1 MISVWLLQHKQGD
14 DMSGIMGEDTITKG
28 NMPLRAIK
36 KDIETSYK
44 YFREN
49 AQRYRDFFI
58 LVFKTA
64 LSDADKDNLN
74 IIGKPPI
81 EAPILEAYISREV
94 GEFSKHHPQI
104 DVHAA
109 EGISIGRIDDAQIRL
124 MKVIQGHVTEILNA
138 ADAEN
143 FSDDILDD
151 TMGGGFGVAK
161 VGTEYINEES
171 FMQRI
176 VLERMVNPTLCGFD
190 PLAEKTHKGDGRYCF
205 ELHPMT
211 QEEFAKEFGEEKAKT
226 FNFTRAVSS
235 FSWTYKNQDIKVVL
249 VADYY
254 IKVEKTV
261 TLLRLAENDLEIPTT
276 MTLSEYNKMIKDWG
290 RVEQPPIELER
301 RRSTTTRI
309 DRYRICQNEIL
320 DHTETSYPMLPLVF
334 FDGDSKRIQNTQG
347 GQIEQMTRPYV
358 YHARDMQRLMNFAMQ
373 TIGQELEDMPRNTYM
388 VPVEAIP
395 KAYIKAYQNPQ
406 KAGILPYH
414 QFAVDRPDV
423 RMDPPQ
429 VVQRIPTPPI
439 VQETFNGAQSI
450 VQQILGNYDA
460 ALGINGN
467 QLSGKAIQEGAMQSN
482 VSATRYIIGYI
493 RGLQRCAE
501 IIIHLIPLFY
511 TTPRSI
517 PVRLP
522 SGKRD
527 YQIINSPYPKIDKQA
542 QMLQKAQEMG
552 LGGMQ
557 NEIGSE
563 SEDEAESE
571 EMENA
576 IMFNYDPKS
585 LNVRVMPGVNARIQK
600 QVSFELLTKAMA
612 VSPTLTEFFNRQGMG
627 VILDSLDLPG
637 IEGLKEMV
645 EQFQAQMVKESQDA
659 KGQPTDTDKI
669 VQAEIMKSQL
679 EAQARDQKT
688 QVDLALGIA
697 KAAVSKE
704 EAETKRLELELKAH
718 QAHARLSM
726 DRENQAS
733 QAASQTIALAVDV
746 MKHQSEVDM
755 AEKAQM
761 QGQVNPNEGQQ
772 A

>member
-1 MISVWLLQHKQGD
+1 
-14 DMSGIMGEDTITKG
+14 MSGIMGEGSDDDIPKRG
-28 NMPLRAIK
+28 NMSLRSIK
-36 KDIETSYK
+36 KDIEASYK
-44 YFREN
+44 SFHDN
-49 AQRYRDFFI
+49 AKRYRDFFI

-64 LSDADKDNLN
+64 LTDADKDNLA

-81 EAPILEAYISREV
+81 ESPILEAYISREV
-94 GEFSKHHPQI
+94 GEFAKHRPQI

-109 EGISIGRIDDAQIRL
+109 EGLAIGHIDDEQIRL
-124 MKVIQGHVTEILNA
+124 MKVIQAHITEILNT

-151 TMGGGFGVAK
+151 TMGGGYGVAK
-161 VGTEYINEES
+161 VGTEYVNESS

-176 VLERMVNPTLCGFD
+176 ILERMINPTLCGFD
-190 PLAEKTHKGDGRYCF
+190 PLAQKSHKGDGRYCF

-211 QEEFAKEFGEEKAKT
+211 QEEFAREFGEEQAKT
-226 FNFTRAVSS
+226 FNFTRNISS
-235 FSWTYKNQDIKVVL
+235 FSWTYKNQDVKVVL

-254 IKVEKTV
+254 VKVEKTV
-261 TLLRLAENDLEIPTT
+261 TLLRLADNDLGIPTT
-276 MTLSEYNKMIKDWG
+276 MLLADYNKMLKEWD
-290 RVEQPPIELER
+290 RVEQPPVELER
-301 RRSTTTRI
+301 RRSTSTRI

-320 DHTETSYPMLPLVF
+320 DHLETSYPMLPLVF
-334 FDGDSKRIQNTQG
+334 FDGDSKRIQNTEG

-358 YHARDMQRLMNFAMQ
+358 LHAKDMQRLMNFAMQ

-395 KAYIKAYQNPQ
+395 KAYIKAYQTPQ

-414 QFAVDRPDV
+414 QFSPDRPDV
-423 RMDPPQ
+423 RLDAPQ
-429 VVQRIPTPPI
+429 VVQRIPTPPL
-439 VQETFNGAQSI
+439 VQETFVGAQNI

-460 ALGINGN
+460 ALGINN
-467 QLSGKAIQEGAMQSN
+467 NELSGKALQEGAMQSN
-482 VSATRYIIGYI
+482 VSATRYIVGYI

-501 IIIHLIPLFY
+501 IIVHLIPLFY

-522 SGKRD
+522 NGKRD
-527 YQIINSPYPKIDKQA
+527 YQIINAPYPKVDKQKK
-542 QMLQKAQEMG
+542 MLQKAQEMG

-557 NEIGSE
+557 NEISTEG
-563 SEDEAESE
+563 EDEAESE

-576 IMFNYDPKS
+576 IMFNYDPKD

-600 QVSFELLTKAMA
+600 QVSFELLIKAMG
-612 VSPTLTEFFNRQGMG
+612 VSPVLGEFFNRQGMG
-627 VILDSLDLPG
+627 VMLDCLDLPG

-645 EQFQAQMVKESQDA
+645 EQFQAQMAQERQDA
-659 KGQPTDTDKI
+659 AMQPTDTDKI
-669 VQAEIMKSQL
+669 VNAEIMKSQL

-688 QVDLALGIA
+688 QVDMALGIA
-697 KAAVSKE
+697 KAAVAKE

-718 QAHARLSM
+718 EAHARLSM

-733 QAASQTIALAVDV
+733 QAASDTIALAVDV
-746 MKHQSEVDM
+746 MKHQAEVDM
-755 AEKAQM
+755 AEKAQA
-761 QGQVNPNEGQQ
+761 QGAQNEGQQ
-772 A
+772 G

>member
-1 MISVWLLQHKQGD
+1 
-14 DMSGIMGEDTITKG
+14 MGEGTDSEIVNRGK
-28 NMPLRAIK
+28 MPLRTIK

-44 YFREN
+44 YFKDN
-49 AQRYRDFFI
+49 SKRYREFFI

-64 LSDADKDNLN
+64 LTDADKDNLE

-94 GEFSKHHPQI
+94 GEFAKHHPQI

-109 EGISIGRIDDAQIRL
+109 EGIAIGHIDDEQIRL
-124 MKVIQGHVTEILNA
+124 MKVLQGHITEIINA
-138 ADAEN
+138 ADSEN

-161 VGTEYINEES
+161 VGTEYINESS

-190 PLAEKTHKGDGRYCF
+190 PLAEKCHKGDGRYCF

-254 IKVEKTV
+254 VKVEKTV
-261 TLLRLAENDLEIPTT
+261 TLLRLADNDLEIPTT
-276 MTLSEYNKMIKDWG
+276 MTLSEYNKMIKNWE

-309 DRYRICQNEIL
+309 DRYRVCQNEIL
-320 DHTETSYPMLPLVF
+320 DHIETSYPMLPLVF

-358 YHARDMQRLMNFAMQ
+358 LHAKDMQRLMNFAMQ

-395 KAYIKAYQNPQ
+395 KAYVKAYQTPQ

-414 QFAVDRPDV
+414 QFAPDRPDI
-423 RMDPPQ
+423 RLDPPQ
-429 VVQRIPTPPI
+429 VVQRIPTPPL
-439 VQETFNGAQSI
+439 VQETFNGAQNI

-460 ALGINGN
+460 ALGMADGSNI
-467 QLSGKAIQEGAMQSN
+467 SGKALQEGAMQSN
-482 VSATRYIIGYI
+482 VSATRYIVGYI
-493 RGLQRCAE
+493 RGLQRCCE

-522 SGKRD
+522 NGKRD
-527 YQIINSPYPKIDKQA
+527 YQVINAPYPKINKQK

-557 NEIGSE
+557 NEIESE
-563 SEDEAESE
+563 GEDEAESE
-571 EMENA
+571 AMENA
-576 IMFNYDPKS
+576 VMFNYDPKS

-612 VSPTLTEFFNRQGMG
+612 VSPTLAEFFNRQGMG
-627 VILDSLDLPG
+627 VMLDSLDLPG

-645 EQFQAQMVKESQDA
+645 DQFQAQMAKEAQDA

-669 VQAEIMKSQL
+669 VNAEIMKSQL

-688 QVDLALGIA
+688 QVDMALGIA
-697 KAAVSKE
+697 KAAIARE
-704 EAETKRLELELKAH
+704 ETELKRQELELKAH
-718 QAHARLSM
+718 EANTRLHM
-726 DRENQAS
+726 ERENE
-733 QAASQTIALAVDV
+733 AAAQTSATIELAVDV
-746 MKHQSEVDM
+746 MKHQAEMDM

-761 QGQVNPNEGQQ
+761 QGNPNDGQQ
-772 A
+772 SQV

>member
-1 MISVWLLQHKQGD
+1 
-14 DMSGIMGEDTITKG
+14 MSGIMGEGTESEIVNRG
-28 NMPLRAIK
+28 HMPLRTIK

-44 YFREN
+44 YFKEN
-49 AQRYRDFFI
+49 AKRYREFFI

-64 LSDADKDNLN
+64 LTDADKDNLE

-81 EAPILEAYISREV
+81 EAPILEAYIAREV

-109 EGISIGRIDDAQIRL
+109 EGVAIGRIDDEQIKL
-124 MKVIQGHVTEILNA
+124 MKVMQGHITEILNT
-138 ADAEN
+138 ADSEN

-190 PLAEKTHKGDGRYCF
+190 PLAEKCHKGDGRYCF

-254 IKVEKTV
+254 VKVEKTV
-261 TLLRLAENDLEIPTT
+261 TLLRLADNDLDVPTT
-276 MTLSEYNKMIKDWG
+276 MTLSDYNKMIKDWG

-301 RRSTTTRI
+301 RRSTKTRI
-309 DRYRICQNEIL
+309 DRYRVCQNEIL
-320 DHTETSYPMLPLVF
+320 DHLETSYPMLPLVF
-334 FDGDSKRIQNTQG
+334 FDGDSKRIQNSQG

-358 YHARDMQRLMNFAMQ
+358 LHAKDMQRLMNFALQ

-395 KAYIKAYQNPQ
+395 KAYIKAYQSPQ

-414 QFAVDRPDV
+414 QFAVDRPDI
-423 RMDPPQ
+423 RLDAPQ
-429 VVQRIPTPPI
+429 VVQRMATPPL
-439 VQETFNGAQSI
+439 VQETFNGAQTI

-467 QLSGKAIQEGAMQSN
+467 ELSGKAMQEGAMQSN
-482 VSATRYIIGYI
+482 VSATRYIVGYI
-493 RGLQRCAE
+493 RGLQRCCE

-517 PVRLP
+517 PIRLP
-522 SGKRD
+522 NGKRD
-527 YQIINSPYPKIDKQA
+527 YQVINAPYPKVDKQA
-542 QMLQKAQEMG
+542 KMLQKAQEMG

-557 NEIGSE
+557 NEI
-563 SEDEAESE
+563 EDEGEEDAESE

-576 IMFNYDPKS
+576 VMFNYDPKD

-612 VSPTLTEFFNRQGMG
+612 VSPTLAEFFNRQGMS
-627 VILDSLDLPG
+627 VMLDSLDLPG

-645 EQFQAQMVKESQDA
+645 EQFQAQMAKEAQDA

-669 VQAEIMKSQL
+669 VNAEVLKTQL

-688 QVDLALGIA
+688 QADLVVGIGKLA
-697 KAAVSKE
+697 NMQQELELKKQ
-704 EAETKRLELELKAH
+704 ELELKAH
-718 QAHARLSM
+718 EAHINLNMAQE
-726 DRENQAS
+726 DKAS
-733 QAASQTIALAVDV
+733 ANGMATMKLAVDV
-746 MKHQSEVDM
+746 LKHQSEMDM

-761 QGQVNPNEGQQ
+761 QGQGNPNEGQQ
-772 A
+772 G

>member
-1 MISVWLLQHKQGD
+1 
-14 DMSGIMGEDTITKG
+14 MGEGTELEIANKG
-28 NMPLRAIK
+28 QLPLRSIK

-44 YFREN
+44 YFKEN
-49 AQRYRDFFI
+49 AKRYRDFFI
-58 LVFKTA
+58 TVFKTA
-64 LSDADKDNLN
+64 LTDADKDNLE

-94 GEFSKHHPQI
+94 GEFSKHRPQI

-109 EGISIGRIDDAQIRL
+109 EGVAIGHIDDEQIRL
-124 MKVIQGHVTEILNA
+124 MKVLQAHLTEILNA

-151 TMGGGFGVAK
+151 TMGGGYGVAK
-161 VGTEYINEES
+161 VGTEYVNETS

-190 PLAEKTHKGDGRYCF
+190 PLAEKGHKGDGRYCF

-211 QEEFAKEFGEEKAKT
+211 QDEFAKEFGEEKAKT

-254 IKVEKTV
+254 VKVEKTV
-261 TLLRLAENDLEIPTT
+261 TLLRLADNDLEIPTT
-276 MTLSEYNKMIKDWG
+276 MTLSEYNKMLKDWN

-309 DRYRICQNEIL
+309 DRYRVCQNEIL
-320 DHTETSYPMLPLVF
+320 DHIETSYPMLPLVF

-358 YHARDMQRLMNFAMQ
+358 YHAKDMQRLMNFAMQ

-388 VPVEAIP
+388 VPIEAIP
-395 KAYIKAYQNPQ
+395 KAYIKAYQSPQ

-414 QFAVDRPDV
+414 QFAVDRPDI
-423 RMDPPQ
+423 RLDAPQ
-429 VVQRIPTPPI
+429 VVQRIPTPPL
-439 VQETFNGAQSI
+439 VQETFNGAQNI

-460 ALGINGN
+460 ALGVNN
-467 QLSGKAIQEGAMQSN
+467 NELSGKAMQEGAMQSN

-501 IIIHLIPLFY
+501 IIIHMIPLFY

-527 YQIINSPYPKIDKQA
+527 YQVINAPYPKIDKQA

-557 NEIGSE
+557 NEIE
-563 SEDEAESE
+563 SEGEEDAESE

-576 IMFNYDPKS
+576 IMFNYDPKD

-600 QVSFELLTKAMA
+600 QVSFELLIKAMD
-612 VSPTLTEFFNRQGMG
+612 VSPTLAEFFNRQGMG
-627 VILDSLDLPG
+627 VILDCLDLPG

-645 EQFQAQMVKESQDA
+645 EQFQAQMAKESQDA
-659 KGQPTDTDKI
+659 KNAPTDVDKM
-669 VQAEIMKSQL
+669 VNAEIMKTQL

-688 QVDLALGIA
+688 QADLVVAIGKLA
-697 KAAVSKE
+697 NMHQELELKKQ
-704 EAETKRLELELKAH
+704 ELELKAH
-718 QAHARLSM
+718 ESNVSLDMARE
-726 DRENQAS
+726 DKAS
-733 QAASQTIALAVDV
+733 ASAMATMQLAVDV

-755 AEKAQM
+755 AEKAQL
-761 QGQVNPNEGQQ
+761 QGSMNEGQQ
-772 A
+772 GPV